1 MLLALT
7 LRRRRQLGKRKAS
20 RALHPVSAVSAR
32 ERAPPRS
39 ALPGAVGAT
48 GRARAG
54 LSRGSPPP
62 PLSSR
67 LPPGGEHDTTRHD
80 TRRDARHPQG
90 AGGRCPSPRA
100 SPVPG
105 PDPGPGLGPGAGR
118 RWGGPARARPRRAE
132 RNGAERS
139 GAERANS
146 GRGKER
152 GGGSGGGGGMA
163 ARPSAGDGAVRR
175 AAEQWLLWDKVR
187 GGGGGPAGPSLPRG
201 EGGCRGGRGLPVT
214 QGLTGWGR
222 RWGRRLVNEIIPQS
236 SVLSGFV
243 GFLPFCAVA

>member
-1 MLLALT
+1 M
-7 LRRRRQLGKRKAS
+7 
-20 RALHPVSAVSAR
+20 PFIPF
-32 ERAPPRS
+32 PPSVPGS
-39 ALPGAVGAT
+39 ALPPAP
-48 GRARAG
+48 RCPG
-54 LSRGSPPP
+54 LSGRRAAPGPGSAAAPRRLLCPPVCPRG
-62 PLSSR
+62 
-67 LPPGGEHDTTRHD
+67 GNTTRHD
-80 TRRDARHPQG
+80 TTPAGTPGTLRAPAG
-90 AGGRCPSPRA
+90 AA
-100 SPVPG
+100 QAPG
-105 PDPGPGLGPGAGR
+105 PAPSLALTPGPAWARGRGGGGAARPGPGPGGR
-118 RWGGPARARPRRAE
+118 SGT
-132 RNGAERS
+132 ERS